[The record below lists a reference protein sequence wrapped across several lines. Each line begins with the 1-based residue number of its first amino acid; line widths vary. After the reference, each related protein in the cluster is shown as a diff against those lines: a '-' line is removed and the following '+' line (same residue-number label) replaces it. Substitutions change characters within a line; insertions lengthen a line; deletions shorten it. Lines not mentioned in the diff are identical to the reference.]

1 MQQEAQ
7 TVGAL
12 EQQRSPGSWA
22 PGYRSFGPME
32 RDQKRRTDLARGVWR
47 QLSMLRRRQITRLQ
61 KLAHNRNVIA

>member
-32 RDQKRRTDLARGVWR
+32 RDQKRRTDLARGGR
-47 QLSMLRRRQITRLQ
+47 PSGQQIRRRQMTRLQ
-61 KLAHNRNVIA
+61 KQAHNRNVIA